1 MADERNGY
9 IAVEGMEQISRA
21 LASTDKRLVE
31 AAMKGLEV
39 GAFNIVADAQKN
51 LRRNGNNVSGLLWQ
65 SGHAERRGDEVTA
78 GFFDTQNKNS
88 GYALY
93 LEFGRR
99 AGRMPPPDELAA
111 WAYKRFHL
119 KDWKLAGSM
128 GWAWAKAIAKKGTQ
142 PHPFFVPAVNKNTKG
157 HGIGGV
163 MNSVAEAVRKALR
176 HSTASF
182 AATARS
188 IRQTPAQQ

>member
-39 GAFNIVADAQKN
+39 AAFNIVADAQKN

-78 GFFDTQNKNS
+78 GFFDTQNKN
-88 GYALY
+88 
-93 LEFGRR
+93 
-99 AGRMPPPDELAA
+99 
-111 WAYKRFHL
+111 
-119 KDWKLAGSM
+119 
-128 GWAWAKAIAKKGTQ
+128 
-142 PHPFFVPAVNKNTKG
+142 TKG